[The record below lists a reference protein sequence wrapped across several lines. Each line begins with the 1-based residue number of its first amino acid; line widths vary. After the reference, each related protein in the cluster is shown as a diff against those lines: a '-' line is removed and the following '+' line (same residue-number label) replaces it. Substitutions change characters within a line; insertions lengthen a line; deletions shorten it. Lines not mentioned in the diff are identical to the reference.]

1 MHKVDASHAEVAAAH
16 CFWGADRVRCQSA
29 SGEGAFGVA
38 TFCMNGTIRK
48 ATAKQMAIT
57 L

>member
-1 MHKVDASHAEVAAAH
+1 MHKVDASHAEVAG
-16 CFWGADRVRCQSA
+16 CPLLLGADRVRCQSA

-38 TFCMNGTIRK
+38 TFCMNGTNRK

>member
-1 MHKVDASHAEVAAAH
+1 MHKVDASHAEVAGCPLLLGGRPRA
-16 CFWGADRVRCQSA
+16 CQCT

>member
-1 MHKVDASHAEVAAAH
+1 MHKVDASHAEVAGCPLLLRGRPRA
-16 CFWGADRVRCQSA
+16 CQCA

-38 TFCMNGTIRK
+38 TFCMNGTNRK